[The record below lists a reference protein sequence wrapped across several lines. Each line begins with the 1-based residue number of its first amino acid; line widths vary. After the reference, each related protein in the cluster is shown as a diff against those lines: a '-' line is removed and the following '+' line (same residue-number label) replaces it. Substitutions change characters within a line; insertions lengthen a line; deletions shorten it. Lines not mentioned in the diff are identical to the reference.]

1 MNCHLLLAALG
12 KHAQQ
17 KIPLDTVASAVTPG
31 LITVMGGT
39 YPGQSTDAV
48 SVKLARAIGCK
59 NVINATNVAGVYEKD
74 PRKNPG
80 LPMLTSLT
88 HDKLIEIVG
97 TKFTPGMCTVIDP
110 IAAQILKSENITCYV
125 LNGSDLDNM
134 EKCITGKP
142 FAGSTISSA

>member
-17 KIPLDTVASAVTPG
+17 KIPLDTVPSAVTPG

-39 YPGQSTDAV
+39 FPGQTTDAV
-48 SVKLARAIGCK
+48 SVKLAQAIGCK
-59 NVINATNVAGVYEKD
+59 NVINATNVPGVYEKD

-80 LPMLTSLT
+80 LPMLDKIT

-97 TKFTPGMCTVIDP
+97 TKFAPGMCTVIDP
-110 IAAQILKSENITCYV
+110 IAAQILKKENITCYV
-125 LNGSDLDNM
+125 LNGNDLENM
-134 EKCITGKP
+134 EKCILGTQFVGT
-142 FAGSTISSA
+142 TISA